1 MHTINKK
8 TEATPFNVE
17 ETIHY
22 QEIIIFQFI
31 ENDGQNNCSL
41 QDKLSQ
47 LIAKYH
53 ISHKCVNEML
63 VILRS
68 EGLDVRSLLK
78 TSKSKSHN
86 IIQMDNGS
94 WGFFMEEL
102 KNLVHCNACLEE
114 GEFINRRMSFL
125 GIDSQ
130 LRTNE

>member
-1 MHTINKK
+1 LDIFTNDYN
-8 TEATPFNVE
+8 TCSNNVNNL
-17 ETIHY
+17 Y
-22 QEIIIFQFI
+22 QYKSFQFI

-94 WGFFMEEL
+94 
-102 KNLVHCNACLEE
+102 
-114 GEFINRRMSFL
+114 
-125 GIDSQ
+125 
-130 LRTNE
+130 